1 MLFTSHCFFLFCFL
15 FLQFLSSASM
25 MTLDMQALCLSF
37 LIDVARSIN
46 DLAIYFDDVKKP
58 PYCLLWQIQIFCSLL
73 DLVYHFCVICCN
85 CFWRIITIQWH
96 YYYYALVGLL
106 RYTFLSFPLL
116 IFFLFNA
123 DASWSVLILYFLAL
137 DGFGIL

>member
-1 MLFTSHCFFLFCFL
+1 MVTFDIFGMVNKIIIIFLAQFPQNVVYFTFFFFFIFL

-58 PYCLLWQIQIFCSLL
+58 PYCLLWQI
-73 DLVYHFCVICCN
+73 
-85 CFWRIITIQWH
+85 
-96 YYYYALVGLL
+96 
-106 RYTFLSFPLL
+106 
-116 IFFLFNA
+116 
-123 DASWSVLILYFLAL
+123 
-137 DGFGIL
+137 